1 VVHTEYEQ
9 QVSCQQ
15 CTRCG
20 STEHGTANCT
30 KPFLRPVCS
39 HCNRAGHLASD
50 CFVKRRQE
58 REANHQKWEA
68 QKAERE
74 AARQKRE
81 AQKAER
87 EANRQKREAQKAER
101 EADPPK
107 REAQKAEEKVD
118 RKRDM
123 KADDAESVCSS
134 STMASC
140 TDKVARV
147 QARHKC
153 GFCGAQ
159 QAEPKAKKGVNMC
172 RDRCQS
178 CFRPLTKQ

>member
-1 VVHTEYEQ
+1 M
-9 QVSCQQ
+9 
-15 CTRCG
+15 G
-20 STEHGTANCT
+20 
-30 KPFLRPVCS
+30 
-39 HCNRAGHLASD
+39 ASD

-58 REANHQKWEA
+58 REANH
-68 QKAERE
+68 
-74 AARQKRE
+74 QKRE

-101 EADPPK
+101 EADLPM
-107 REAQKAEEKVD
+107 REAMKAE
-118 RKRDM
+118 
-123 KADDAESVCSS
+123 DAESVCSS

-140 TDKVARV
+140 IDKVARV

-153 GFCGAQ
+153 SFCGAQ

>member
-1 VVHTEYEQ
+1 M
-9 QVSCQQ
+9 
-15 CTRCG
+15 G
-20 STEHGTANCT
+20 
-30 KPFLRPVCS
+30 
-39 HCNRAGHLASD
+39 
-50 CFVKRRQE
+50 VKRRQE
-58 REANHQKWEA
+58 READ
-68 QKAERE
+68 RP
-74 AARQKRE
+74 KRE

-87 EANRQKREAQKAER
+87 EADRQKREAQKAER

-107 REAQKAEEKVD
+107 WEAQKAEEKVD
-118 RKRDM
+118 RKVDM

-140 TDKVARV
+140 TEKVTKV

-172 RDRCQS
+172 PDRCHS
-178 CFRPLTKQ
+178 CFRPLKKQ